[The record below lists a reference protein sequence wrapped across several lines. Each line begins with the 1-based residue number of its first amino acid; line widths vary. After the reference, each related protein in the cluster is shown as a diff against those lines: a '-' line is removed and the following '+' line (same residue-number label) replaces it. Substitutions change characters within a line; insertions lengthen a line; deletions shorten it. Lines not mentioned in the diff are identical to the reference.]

1 MAEELSLSFQ
11 RDCLIHSWIAFS
23 CHHTRVDLEIMI
35 AKMIFQFSQ
44 NFINPELQHDHR
56 LQFNVMART
65 KIVHQISE
73 KCTKEKFSKTS
84 FEEQCSRHASANA
97 SFVTASVRN
106 EKHSENT

>member
-1 MAEELSLSFQ
+1 
-11 RDCLIHSWIAFS
+11 
-23 CHHTRVDLEIMI
+23 
-35 AKMIFQFSQ
+35 
-44 NFINPELQHDHR
+44 
-56 LQFNVMART
+56 MART